1 MPTTPAA
8 LQAGVI
14 PGATLPKTP
23 KWKVNISPRYEA
35 DLGDHGKLVFLGDV
49 TYTSAV
55 KNDTEGTYLLMRP
68 GNALVNASATYKA
81 PSGNWD
87 LTVGGTNLT
96 SKRLLITGQAQ
107 LAGGQIYGTYN
118 RPAEWYARLGVKF

>member
-1 MPTTPAA
+1 
-8 LQAGVI
+8 
-14 PGATLPKTP
+14 
-23 KWKVNISPRYEA
+23 
-35 DLGDHGKLVFLGDV
+35 
-49 TYTSAV
+49 
-55 KNDTEGTYLLMRP
+55 MRP